1 MTALDLRTPLSRR
14 ALLGSGIAFAA
25 WAHRP
30 RLASAAGA
38 RDPRLVVLVLRGAL
52 DGLATVA
59 PVGDPDYVRQHG
71 ALALSLTGPRPA
83 LPLDG
88 QFALN
93 PAMPH
98 FARLYAAGQASVV
111 HAVATGYRERSHF
124 DGQDVLESGQP
135 MPGRTETGWLN
146 RALAL
151 LPSTE
156 RVRPVRGLGVG
167 VTVPLIMRGQS
178 QVMGWS
184 AQGMPPAGD
193 DLAARVLDLYDHT
206 DPRLAQGLRSGLD
219 TRRIAEDGIPAAKGM
234 AKSMPGA
241 ADQPAGMRQAAV
253 GTARLLAAA
262 DGPRVAALAFE
273 GWDTHAAEGPLDGAL
288 AKRLGGLDGALADLE
303 KGLGAA
309 WADTVVV
316 VVTEFGRTVRINGT
330 NGTDHGTGTLALLAG
345 GAVRGGRV
353 IADWPGL
360 ADDRL
365 YQNRDLMPTTDL
377 RAVFGG
383 VLADHLGLAPQTIA
397 ETVFPGAASVKPLRG
412 LVA

>member
-1 MTALDLRTPLSRR
+1 MTALDLRAPLSRR
-14 ALLGSGIAFAA
+14 SLLASGIAFAA

-30 RLASAAGA
+30 RIASAAGS
-38 RDPRLVVLVLRGAL
+38 RDPRLVVVVLRGAL

-59 PVGDPDYVRQHG
+59 PISDPHYVRHHG
-71 ALALSLTGPRPA
+71 ALALSLTGPHPA

-93 PAMPH
+93 PAMPEL
-98 FARLYAAGQASVV
+98 ARLYKAGQASVV

-124 DGQDVLESGQP
+124 DGQDVLESGQAV
-135 MPGRTETGWLN
+135 PGRTESGWLN
-146 RALAL
+146 RALARM
-151 LPSTE
+151 PATE
-156 RVRPVRGLGVG
+156 RVRPIRGLGVG
-167 VTVPLIMRGQS
+167 ATVPLIMRGPS
-178 QVMGWS
+178 QVMGW
-184 AQGMPPAGD
+184 AAPGMPPAGD
-193 DLAARVLDLYDHT
+193 DLAARVLDLYDNT
-206 DPRLAQGLRSGLD
+206 DTKLAQSLRGGLD
-219 TRRIAEDGIPAAKGM
+219 TRRMADAGEPMTMGGAKI
-234 AKSMPGA
+234 MPGA
-241 ADQPAGMRQAAV
+241 MDQPAGMRQAAI

-288 AKRLGGLDGALADLE
+288 AKRLGGLDTALADLE

-330 NGTDHGTGTLALLAG
+330 NGTDHGTGTLAFLVG

-353 IADWPGL
+353 VTDWPGL

-377 RAVFGG
+377 RSVFGG
-383 VLADHLGLAPQTIA
+383 VLADHLGLSPQIVA
-397 ETVFPGAASVKPLRG
+397 EVFPDAGAVKPLRG
-412 LVA
+412 LVV